1 MPQTD
6 IVPRWFALL
15 IAMTLAMGGCGTAEN
30 ATPAANT
37 SGTPAKERVT
47 LMLNW
52 FPEAEH
58 GGFYAA
64 LVHGYFEEEG
74 LDVVIEPGGPKA
86 PVMQNVAD
94 GVMHFGIDNADKLL
108 LARAQQADVVAVLAP
123 ITDSP
128 RCIMVREDSAVKTL
142 ADLATQK
149 SFKLAMNTGQ
159 PFAAFLQ
166 QKVDLSNVQIV
177 PYSGSLASFL
187 VEENYGQQAYSFSE
201 PFVAA
206 GKGVK
211 TRELMISDL
220 GFNTYTSLLVVGRK
234 ILDEKPELV
243 RKVVRASQR
252 GWQKYLSDPEETNE
266 FIHSEN
272 PEMALDVLE
281 FGVGVLRPLC
291 PPAENSPETWGEM
304 SAERWDTLV
313 RQMEESASLEP
324 GKVTAAQAWSNEF
337 LKAPA
342 SQEKTP

>member
-1 MPQTD
+1 MTR
-6 IVPRWFALL
+6 IVAIVSLLASALS
-15 IAMTLAMGGCGTAEN
+15 LAGCGTEQPEPTSTKA
-30 ATPAANT
+30 
-37 SGTPAKERVT
+37 SGTPGRERVT
-47 LMLNW
+47 IMLNW

-58 GGFYAA
+58 GGYYAA

-86 PVMQNVAD
+86 PVLQNVAD
-94 GVMHFGIDNADKLL
+94 GVMHFGVDNADKLL

-128 RCIMVREDSAVKTL
+128 RCIMVREDSAVQSL

-187 VEENYGQQAYSFSE
+187 VDENYGQQAYSFSE
-201 PFVAA
+201 PFVASS
-206 GKGVK
+206 KGVK
-211 TRELMISDL
+211 TRTLMISDL

-234 ILDEKPELV
+234 ILDDKPELV
-243 RKVVRASQR
+243 RKVARASQR

-266 FIHSEN
+266 FIFSEN
-272 PEMALDVLE
+272 PEMPLDVLE

-291 PPAENSPETWGEM
+291 PPTENAPENWGEM

-313 RQMEESASLEP
+313 RQMEESASLES
-324 GKVTAAQAWSNEF
+324 GKVTAAPAWSNEY

-342 SQEKTP
+342 SKE